1 MKKLLLSCSFVAL
14 FSHSA
19 FGVKE
24 FYSLSKSIRSMGMGG
39 AFFGL
44 SDDEYA
50 LFSNPAGLSLRKS
63 GTEVMLRM
71 NGHVSGD
78 AISSFNKFKD
88 IGGASLKEKIQALD
102 ETKGKPLYANI
113 GALPYFVTKNL
124 GVGILIADTKLNF
137 NISKGSAEVEK
148 AITDSA
154 LPGGG
159 GTAALQALEIA
170 DMTFISDS
178 GLVIGYA
185 QSFADPGLH
194 IGANL
199 KGLFRAGGRK
209 GFTAAEYQGNSKIDI
224 DPKQI
229 GGYGIG
235 IDLDLGATYEMYML
249 PFGVVSRASVVLSNL
264 LATEYSMGASGRA
277 PRQVRTA
284 NLGWATVF
292 NGYSFVD
299 NFNVLLDISNI
310 PLGGE
315 SNPDLGARNTGSFF
329 KKVNFGVEAPIGRLA
344 LRAGLNQ
351 GYLSAGFGVNLYA
364 ARIDFATYA
373 EETGDA
379 TRQGSRRYALSAAI
393 GWGSAPPAPIAS
405 PSREKVMPEAT
416 QKSEVPGASKAPSP
430 SQAPAANPVKN

>member
-1 MKKLLLSCSFVAL
+1 
-14 FSHSA
+14 
-19 FGVKE
+19 
-24 FYSLSKSIRSMGMGG
+24 MGMGG

-63 GTEVMLRM
+63 GTEAMLRV
-71 NGHVSGD
+71 NGHVSSD

-88 IGGASLKEKIQALD
+88 IGGASLQSKIAALD
-102 ETKGKPLYANI
+102 ETKGKPLSANV

-137 NISKGSAEVEK
+137 NISKGKTE
-148 AITDSA
+148 IDA
-154 LPGGG
+154 LLGQP
-159 GTAALQALEIA
+159 ASVLQATEVA

-209 GFTAAEYQGNSKIDI
+209 GFTAADYFGGQKIDI

-315 SNPDLGARNTGSFF
+315 SNPNLGARNTGSFL

-416 QKSEVPGASKAPSP
+416 QKSEVPGAQKAPSP
-430 SQAPAANPVKN
+430 APAPAPAANPVKN